1 MDERLWICLWMIGG
15 GGLGA
20 VLGGAFGA
28 LTAVLYAQSGGAAGT
43 RLARRIVENFVET
56 SERQFS
62 ATGRAALIGAVDG
75 FLFLGLLGLVGGAMM
90 GVSGRATS
98 ELLLPFAVGSVLLVG
113 GAAFFGGLAYS
124 LARNGLWVRVIL
136 SVFAGGSLGSFL
148 AGIFLG
154 ADNCLL
160 GTILGLLV
168 GLMVSFIRRLYTPT
182 FRSPQVG
189 KPSLRQRSDTD
200 TDITGSPHFRP
211 GSDASSSDALRKP
224 DDDL

>member
-28 LTAVLYAQSGGAAGT
+28 LTAVMYARSGGAAGT
-43 RLARRIVENFVET
+43 RLARRIVENFLET
-56 SERQFS
+56 TEGQPS
-62 ATGRAALIGAVDG
+62 TIGRAALIGAADG
-75 FLFLGLLGLVGGAMM
+75 FVFLGLLGLVTGALM

-98 ELLLPFAVGSVLLVG
+98 ELVLPFAVGSVLLVG

-124 LARNGLWVRVIL
+124 LARNGLWAIL
-136 SVFAGGSLGSFL
+136 CVFAGGFLGTFL

-160 GTILGLLV
+160 GTVPGLLA
-168 GLMVSFIRRLYTPT
+168 GLMLSFIRNLYTPT
-182 FRSPQVG
+182 FRTPQVG
-189 KPSLRQRSDTD
+189 KPGLRPRSHPD
-200 TDITGSPHFRP
+200 TDITDSPHFRS
-211 GSDASSSDALRKP
+211 GSDAFRKSDGDEL
-224 DDDL
+224 